1 MSEEPFVYRVPQYRV
16 LIVSTT
22 EKLRSDLE
30 IDAVIVLT
38 TLGIDADAAAL
49 ARTLV
54 EERLAA
60 CVNVLPAMTSVYR
73 WKGSIE
79 SDQERQ
85 LIIKTRHTHVAA
97 LEQRLR
103 QLHPYEVPEFL
114 VIPAS
119 GGSEA
124 YLRWIGESTTG
135 SG

>member
-1 MSEEPFVYRVPQYRV
+1 

-22 EKLRSDLE
+22 EKLHSDLE

-73 WKGSIE
+73 WKGGIE

-85 LIIKTRHTHVAA
+85 LIIKTRHTQVAA